1 MDLVN
6 THQPL
11 NLGQGFPD
19 YPATGYIPSV
29 LAEVAASNNNAFH
42 QYTRGY
48 VRLFLLFSLNLLLKV
63 DLMKSSNDILA
74 VKSHISRVPRKNQ
87 LDLV

>member
-1 MDLVN
+1 MDLVAA
-6 THQPL
+6 HQPL

-29 LAEVAASNNNAFH
+29 LAEVASSENNAFH

-48 VRLFLLFSLNLLLKV
+48 VNNLLTRLK
-63 DLMKSSNDILA
+63 LKFECANL
-74 VKSHISRVPRKNQ
+74 
-87 LDLV
+87 